1 MQRRC
6 WGSSGPSA
14 PSRSKALPALL
25 LHEAK
30 PLRAA
35 PPPTSDSATAPVL
48 LLIPEHVSCLGKAFK
63 LAFGI
68 ETTVWTVIFA
78 FKFLEFYAFPSY
90 LLVFY
95 ARRAR
100 PRAYLTQH

>member
-1 MQRRC
+1 MRRRC
-6 WGSSGPSA
+6 WQSYGPAA
-14 PSRSKALPALL
+14 PSRNKALPALL

-48 LLIPEHVSCLGKAFK
+48 LLIPAHASRFGEAFK
-63 LAFGI
+63 LAFGTQ
-68 ETTVWTVIFA
+68 TTVWTVIFA
-78 FKFLEFYAFPSY
+78 FKFLEFYAFPPY

-95 ARRAR
+95 AGRAR